1 MVIDFKKNW
10 RINKQSL
17 VYIIIGII
25 IVLLL
30 ILTLFPEVIKNLVGT
45 SESDESPDKC
55 KPEQGYN
62 EESWR
67 EHMSHHPDIYKECL
81 S

>member
-1 MVIDFKKNW
+1 MITDFKKNG
-10 RINKQSL
+10 RINGQGL
-17 VYIIIGII
+17 IYIIIGII
-25 IVLLL
+25 IALLL
-30 ILTLFPEVIKNLVGT
+30 ILTFFPGVISTLAGT
-45 SESDESPDKC
+45 SESDKSIDKC